1 MTHFQYSAIAANG
14 QSLNGYAAAENLLD
28 LDRVLEGR
36 GLTLTSA
43 KESKSKAGGGG
54 KPFNSTELVFFTT
67 QLATLLSAGVPILS
81 GLAGVAKRMPTKH
94 GRELVQRLVVRLE
107 GGLGLTAALSEE
119 SNSFPEVY
127 RACVRA
133 GEVSGALPDILVRQ
147 SKFLEWSRAI
157 RMTTMQAL
165 IYPAML
171 VLAIL
176 MLIVILLTFVLPRLM
191 KLFPGGR
198 DTLPM
203 PTQIVMACSDF
214 LMNNIALLG
223 FGTFAVVGGLFFAR
237 KSADVRQW
245 ISKQVL
251 RIPRYGKLAG
261 MIATSRFASTAG
273 TLQNAGCDIGTVLE
287 VAGNTCGNAHMEHG
301 FLQVAKEV
309 RRGRTITE
317 CLEEI
322 GGMDPLLIQMT
333 HIGESSGDL
342 SGSLGQLAEYYNAEV
357 PRAVKW
363 FLALLEPTILFVAG
377 GIVAFILLATML
389 PILSIYDSVG

>member
-1 MTHFQYSAIAANG
+1 MTHFEYMAVAANG
-14 QSLNGYAAAENLLD
+14 QSLGGYAAAESILE
-28 LDRVLEGR
+28 LDRVLEGH

-43 KESKSKAGGGG
+43 KESKANSGGGG

-67 QLATLLSAGVPILS
+67 QLSTLLGAGVPILS
-81 GLAGVAKRMPTKH
+81 GLAGVATRMPTKH

-107 GGLGLTAALSEE
+107 GGIGLTAALSEE

-133 GEVSGALPDILVRQ
+133 GEVSGALPDILIRQ

-171 VLAIL
+171 VVAIL
-176 MLIVILLTFVLPRLM
+176 GLIIILLTFVLPRLM

-203 PTQIVMACSDF
+203 PTQIVMGCSDF
-214 LMNNIALLG
+214 LMNNILLLG
-223 FGTFAVVGGLFFAR
+223 LGVGAMVGGTLFAR
-237 KSADVRQW
+237 KYAGFRQW
-245 ISKQVL
+245 MSKQIL

-273 TLQNAGCDIGTVLE
+273 TLQAAGCDIGTVLE

-301 FLQVAKEV
+301 FMQVAQKV

-317 CLEEI
+317 SLEELP
-322 GGMDPLLIQMT
+322 GMDPLLIQMT
-333 HIGESSGDL
+333 HIGETSGDL
-342 SGSLGQLAEYYNAEV
+342 SGCLAKLAEYYNEEV

-363 FLALLEPTILFVAG
+363 FLVLLEPAILFVAG
-377 GIVAFILLATML
+377 GVVAFILLATML
-389 PILSIYDSVG
+389 PILSIYDSV